1 MTSSCVFALRG
12 QDMPISR
19 KSFAEAREQVAGE
32 DGAVLTF
39 RGAVKPEDPEEV
51 RRIVASSGFF
61 SPEEILVAVE
71 LVDEHLAKGLGS
83 GYHFLFAENDGIPVG
98 YTCFGPI
105 ACTRASYDLYWI
117 AVAHSRRG
125 LGIGGELL
133 LRSLQ
138 VMAGLGGRRV
148 YVETSSRRPYDPTR
162 SFYRKHGFEEEAVLQ
177 DFYEI
182 GDHKVI
188 FVRGI
193 A

>member
-1 MTSSCVFALRG
+1 MN
-12 QDMPISR
+12 
-19 KSFAEAREQVAGE
+19 
-32 DGAVLTF
+32 GAVLTF
-39 RGAVKPEDPEEV
+39 RGAIKPEDPAQV

-71 LVDEHLAKGLGS
+71 LVDERLAKGPGS
-83 GYHFLFAENDGIPVG
+83 GYHFLFAENEGILVG
-98 YTCFGPI
+98 YTCFGPV

-117 AVAHSRRG
+117 AVADLCRG

-133 LRSLQ
+133 SRSLRI
-138 VMAGLGGRRV
+138 MAGLGGRRV
-148 YVETSSRRPYDPTR
+148 YAETSSRRLYEPTR
-162 SFYRKHGFEEEAVLQ
+162 SFYRKYGFEEEAMLR
-177 DFYEI
+177 DFYDT